1 MDGIDYAKGL
11 DGKDGLAKYRDEFYL
26 LKDTIYMDGNS
37 LGLLS
42 KRAERTLLRVT
53 RFMENAWY

>member
-11 DGKDGLAKYRDEFYL
+11 DAKDGLAKYRDEFYL

-42 KRAERTLLRVT
+42 KRAERTVHRVT
-53 RFMENAWY
+53 RFMEIAWY